1 MDNND
6 NNPISCSDCSELF
19 NNRSFQIPLYQRSY
33 DWGYEEIN
41 QLLEDIKKVESN
53 SPDYYLGSLIVKEND
68 NDKSLEV
75 IDGQQRLTTLWLI
88 LLFLKKQPNNE
99 ISCTKENLVFKS
111 RRKSEETLEYL
122 SNLNERCSNNDNN
135 YDNKI
140 IAAYNYIYD
149 YFSSNDIANKFIE
162 KLKNTKIFI
171 IPVPEYTDLNRYFET
186 MNNRGIQLSQTDMV
200 KAELLENLKE
210 NGLSKICSVVW
221 DACSNMDAYF
231 QKSLDASKLFNIV
244 NPDKKVNP
252 EKKENAVTARAF
264 VFGEDWDNTD
274 RFGENLKNLE
284 NSEKTSSTDQ
294 NENQT
299 DQSGST
305 NVPTNPQNIWGQLLK
320 DNNIANDENKA
331 KNNNYDE
338 EKEKLNDFHFNSII
352 PFEYFLLIVL
362 KIYLSKNNHPEN
374 IKFDDS
380 KLSSQFNYAIDQVKI
395 NVRDF
400 FTLLV
405 TIRYLFDHYI
415 IKRTYTRNAKEEITG
430 WGIIDCKKE
439 DSYLSCSHLKDDK
452 SNPVDLLE
460 KIQSC
465 LRVSFPGNQGNQ
477 IEWIYQILSFLTC
490 CKTDKN
496 CVFACMTERLENYA
510 RKKIKEHIDNK
521 KQDKQQ
527 VFNQGTSTSHLLLNY
542 LDYLIYKLVKENC
555 EKEENCEKIRNTIG
569 IENPKSLNIDNFCFE
584 YRNSVEHWYPQ
595 HPSNGTIVKIPPERG
610 LNFIGNLCLLTSSE
624 NSTLSNLSPS
634 EKSKYAIVNN
644 GSLKLRIMK
653 NKTET
658 LKEPIEWWKNENN
671 NVPFFEHGNKMI
683 SLLIEDINLSFKEY
697 KFDIKDFNDSN

>member
-1 MDNND
+1 MDNNE
-6 NNPISCSDCSELF
+6 NKPISCSELF
-19 NNRSFQIPLYQRSY
+19 KDRSFQIPLYQRSY

-41 QLLEDIKKVESN
+41 QLLEDISKVESK
-53 SPDYYLGSLIVKEND
+53 SSVYYLGSLIVEEKG
-68 NDKSLEV
+68 KSFEV

-88 LLFLKKQPNNE
+88 LLFLKKQFNNG
-99 ISCTKENLVFKS
+99 ISCTKDNLVFKS

-122 SNLNERCSNNDNN
+122 STTLTEKERGNNDNN

-149 YFSSNDIANKFIE
+149 YFSSNDIAEQFIK
-162 KLKNTKIFI
+162 KLEQTKIFI

-186 MNNRGIQLSQTDMV
+186 MNNRGIQLSQTDLV

-210 NGLSKICSVVW
+210 KGLSKICSVVW

-231 QKSLDASKLFNIV
+231 QKSLDASKQLFNIV

-264 VFGEDWDNTD
+264 VFGKDWDNPD
-274 RFGENLKNLE
+274 SFGENLKNLE
-284 NSEKTSSTDQ
+284 NSKKTSSKDQ

-305 NVPTNPQNIWGQLLK
+305 NVPTNTPNIWGQLLK
-320 DNNIANDENKA
+320 DNNIANSENKA
-331 KNNNYDE
+331 DD
-338 EKEKLNDFHFNSII
+338 KEKLYDFYFKSII

-362 KIYLSKNNHPEN
+362 KIYLSKNNLSGE

-380 KLSSQFNYAIDQVKI
+380 KLLSQFNDAIVQDTF
-395 NVRDF
+395 NVSDF
-400 FTLLV
+400 FTYLV

-430 WGIIDCKKE
+430 WGIINCEKE
-439 DSYLSCSHLKDDK
+439 SKDSYLRCFHKKDDT
-452 SNPVDLLE
+452 SNGVDLLE

-555 EKEENCEKIRNTIG
+555 EEIGNKIG
-569 IENPKSLNIDNFCFE
+569 IDEPNILNIDNFCFE

-595 HPSNGTIVKIPPERG
+595 NPSNGTIDKFPPKSG

-634 EKSKYAIVNN
+634 EKSKYPIVNN

-653 NKTET
+653 ENTPND
-658 LKEPIEWWKNENN
+658 PIEWWHMNSVKKE
-671 NVPFFEHGNKMI
+671 VPFCAHGNKMI
-683 SLLIEDINLSFKEY
+683 SLLIENINLSFNEY
-697 KFDIKDFNDSN
+697 KFEIKDFNDSN

>member
-53 SPDYYLGSLIVKEND
+53 SPDYYYLGSLIVKENDND

-88 LLFLKKQPNNE
+88 LLFLKKQLNNG
-99 ISCTKENLVFKS
+99 ISCTKDNLVFKS

-122 SNLNERCSNNDNN
+122 STTLTEKERGNNDNK

-149 YFSSNDIANKFIE
+149 YFSSNDVAKQFKE
-162 KLKNTKIFI
+162 KLKKTKIFI
-171 IPVPEYTDLNRYFET
+171 IPVPKYTDLNRYFET
-186 MNNRGIQLSQTDMV
+186 MNNRGIQLSQTDLV

-210 NGLSKICSVVW
+210 KGLSKICSVVW

-231 QKSLDASKLFNIV
+231 QKSLDASKQEFSYN
-244 NPDKKVNP
+244 N
-252 EKKENAVTARAF
+252 EKVTARAF
-264 VFGEDWDNTD
+264 VFGKDWGNPDS
-274 RFGENLKNLE
+274 FGTNLKSLKCIE
-284 NSEKTSSTDQ
+284 IKQQEDKDEK
-294 NENQT
+294 QT
-299 DQSGST
+299 D
-305 NVPTNPQNIWGQLLK
+305 IWKQLLK

-338 EKEKLNDFHFNSII
+338 EKEKLNDFHFKSII

-400 FTLLV
+400 FTFLV

-439 DSYLSCSHLKDDK
+439 DKDSYLNCSHLKDDK

-555 EKEENCEKIRNTIG
+555 EEIRNTIG

-595 HPSNGTIVKIPPERG
+595 HPSNGTIDKFPPERG

-658 LKEPIEWWKNENN
+658 LKEPIEWLKNENN